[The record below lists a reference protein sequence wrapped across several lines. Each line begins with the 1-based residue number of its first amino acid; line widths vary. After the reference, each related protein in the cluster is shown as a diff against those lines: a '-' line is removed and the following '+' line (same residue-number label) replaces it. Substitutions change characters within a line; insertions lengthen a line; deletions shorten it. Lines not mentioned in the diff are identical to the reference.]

1 MTEKARRA
9 TVSQPAGITVDK
21 NGDIWH
27 QRNIRNKGIVDKKA
41 INQRT
46 RATIV
51 NQTNSP
57 IPSGPL
63 REAKAAVPKD
73 RPPAPLYQKR
83 RGARGPPEEKDDAT
97 RLEPGV
103 CLDQT
108 GAQAE

>member
-1 MTEKARRA
+1 MRRGGGKMTEKARRA
-9 TVSQPAGITVDK
+9 TVSQPAGIT
-21 NGDIWH
+21 
-27 QRNIRNKGIVDKKA
+27 VDKKA

-83 RGARGPPEEKDDAT
+83 RGARGPPEE
-97 RLEPGV
+97 
-103 CLDQT
+103 
-108 GAQAE
+108 